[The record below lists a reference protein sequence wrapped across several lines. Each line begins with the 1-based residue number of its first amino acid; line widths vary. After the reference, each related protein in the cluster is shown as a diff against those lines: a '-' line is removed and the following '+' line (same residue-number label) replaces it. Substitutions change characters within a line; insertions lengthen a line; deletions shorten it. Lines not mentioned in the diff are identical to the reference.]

1 MTVRDVFGELTMR
14 TWIVIGGVVVSLA
27 LVAMISLIPGVAGDP
42 LWGNLPFLFV
52 SAAYALASG
61 LLALR
66 LPVGS
71 RVRTEA
77 FLLAS
82 GLIAYAVGDLVWLV
96 TEITTGEAPP
106 YPGVADLFY
115 GPALYIPMAAGLFSA
130 LWAFG
135 KLENSKRPYVVGAVI
150 AVGGLAVLWVTV
162 LTDIWQQVD
171 VSVAERLVSIAY
183 PVADVLLLLAPA
195 AALTVLLTDL
205 GGTPLARPW
214 WSIVVGAAV
223 IAVADTIYA
232 VQQVHDLYVTGSTLD
247 VMWLAAFGFILTG
260 IARMLDVHSV
270 KA

>member
-14 TWIVIGGVVVSLA
+14 TWIVIGGIVVSLA
-27 LVAMISLIPGVAGDP
+27 LVAMISFIPGVAGDP

-52 SAAYALASG
+52 SSAYAAASG

-66 LPVGS
+66 LPAGS
-71 RVRTEA
+71 RVRIEA

-82 GLIAYAVGDLVWLV
+82 GLIAYAVGDAVWLV
-96 TEITTGEAPP
+96 SEISTGEPPP

-130 LWAFG
+130 LRAFG
-135 KLENSKRPYVVGAVI
+135 KLENSKRPYVVGATI
-150 AVGGLAVLWVTV
+150 AVVGVVALWFTV
-162 LTDIWQQVD
+162 LTDIWQQAD
-171 VSVAERLVSIAY
+171 VSMAERMVSVAY

-205 GGTPLARPW
+205 GGMPLARPW
-214 WSIVVGAAV
+214 WSIVLGAAV
-223 IAVADTIYA
+223 MAVADTIYV
-232 VQQVHDLYVTGSTLD
+232 VQQVEDLYVTGSTLD
-247 VMWLAAFGFILTG
+247 VMWLAAFGLVLTG